1 MNSLCSY
8 TLQAYGGDFRVIDGD
23 RLGIGNNITSKLAI
37 PGHHAHITP
46 NVFKN
51 QGKFLGVTLWQGP
64 YLS

>member
-23 RLGIGNNITSKLAI
+23 WLGIDNYITSKLAI

-46 NVFKN
+46 KVFKN
-51 QGKFLGVTLWQGP
+51 LAKFLGVPCGKVHT
-64 YLS
+64 